1 MIEQSIMWTAL
12 PRSIAKGSG
21 NPIFSVFVAPQL
33 KTDVIP
39 EQLGQ
44 FKDFLDWPATLA
56 QLKFQ
61 AKVGGATFDCKP
73 FLPDPALAAESKLWK
88 SLFTKTTYVRPY
100 QFDQLDNRLI
110 FSYPMANVLGYL
122 KQVYQSFGAS
132 EEFPAVEELAKQLGS
147 INTYRNPLVNS
158 TVGIPEQKSFVET
171 MRPVMAKMG
180 AIPPGPPDPTT
191 DFAQLQHF
199 FAPKSK
205 KDPDTPAVHNKVNVV
220 RTGQHRKSNI
230 TPPEMDFHQMISM
243 LGAYPS
249 MLRRLG
255 LVFDLEV
262 FPIGGTFPATGEIK
276 VVPIWPSGLPSLP
289 KKDRTPRTAFRYSDA
304 GFIAQPRP
312 VMPEV
317 AESGVMRLSD
327 PIPND
332 EQKQPAYQLLQVDVQ
347 GMAMKLQNFAYNLSA
362 RQGRATTD
370 SATNSSIPAPRTGG
384 ISIVRTGR
392 ALRLAGM
399 LKSATKKRADLESGT
414 DPLFYAE
421 ELIRGYRVDVF
432 DVERGQWFS
441 LHQRTGRYQF
451 TESGITEEHQ
461 DEGFIQTAT
470 TESADGSST
479 DLFLAESMGT
489 WEGWSLSVP
498 RPGAAVDNDGKVV
511 RAPNEF
517 SDDFKLR
524 TNFRVTPGSL
534 PMLRFGKEYQI
545 RLRAVDLAGNGP
557 TVKSVQGSEMKWA
570 TPPMIYR
577 RFEPISHPFVVLR
590 NPIDTLPGE
599 SLERLVIRSMNSSQP
614 LDTTP
619 TDAASDRHIAPPA
632 IAQLD
637 AETHGMFDLPA
648 ADLAD
653 DATLLAQYEMIA
665 SKEGR
670 FKQHGS
676 AGDKNPPNP
685 IAAESQ
691 IVELPYLPD
700 PLADGVIFFNI
711 PGVPAGKIIMV
722 PAKSAAE
729 PPAAIPGPPLLSANG
744 AVAIAFG
751 DGGEWY
757 QKLPFRVQLREGAAG
772 KLPEWSQAERV
783 LTIFLPK
790 GDHVRCRYASVFGK
804 KTLKLLGAWNWI
816 EERNPPQLPQLAVLA
831 QFGRLWMLTPHR
843 TLELLHATQQP
854 LGLPKFDSLGVRKY
868 LGNTYATLADK
879 ILLSCKTTARVEV
892 RAEWEEPVDPLS
904 KPKWEMIPGKATV
917 CELLVD
923 DPKAPNI
930 YFERRHEFGDTK
942 YRKVRYFINATTRF
956 REYLPPD
963 LLKEDPD
970 DPKKVEQNIS
980 RNSAMVEKKILNSAR
995 PDAPKLLY
1003 IVPTFGW
1010 GTKTE
1015 GATVASARKGGGL
1028 RVYLDRPWFSSGD
1041 EERLGVL
1048 IWTGAFSDIPKQYL
1062 PYVTQWGADPIWSS
1076 FPPTGSPKAADF
1088 KAWHQDRYGVSL
1100 EEIPG
1105 SEETTEKTTLATS
1118 DQQEALVQAYLKNK
1132 KKYGGETAEKE
1143 SVKKETAERG
1153 ESKGKQ
1159 TWRKADLYMKSLQ
1172 PRLSI
1177 ADGEARVQ
1185 AVRAVELADNTELA
1199 IMPEITYIPAKP
1211 TLVVLGHK
1219 VEYDEVRQL
1228 WYCDLQIDV
1237 GPSYYP
1243 FIRLGLV
1250 RYQPN
1255 SVKNAFVSRVVLADF
1270 AQIAPDRLMTI
1281 GPDAGNPR
1289 KIGVAIAGITFNKSE
1304 AQTDGGDFEVSVET
1318 RRSDISDPE
1327 LGWVPVPDA
1336 DIQLLAHKITDM
1348 AAPILWS
1355 GVITLPE
1362 PRGSRPYRLVVKEYE
1377 RHINMEVSYQT
1388 GGGAGQTL
1396 SQRRYGRRVVYADA
1410 VEI

>member
-21 NPIFSVFVAPQL
+21 NPILSIFVSPQL

-61 AKVGGATFDCKP
+61 ATVGGTTFDCKP
-73 FLPDPALAAESKLWK
+73 FLPDPKLAPESKLWQ

-100 QFDQLDNRLI
+100 QFDKLDDRLI

-122 KQVYQSFGAS
+122 KQVYQAFGAS
-132 EEFPAVEELAKQLGS
+132 EEFPGVEQLAKDLGS
-147 INTYRNPLVNS
+147 INTYRDPIVKS
-158 TVGIPEQKSFVET
+158 TVGVPQEQSIIET
-171 MRPVMAKMG
+171 LRPMMSKMG
-180 AIPPGPPDPTT
+180 AIPPGPPNPST
-191 DFAQLQHF
+191 DFAQLQYF
-199 FAPKSK
+199 FAPKNK

-220 RTGQHRKSNI
+220 RTGQHRKSAI
-230 TPPEMDFHQMISM
+230 APPEMDFHQMVSM

-255 LVFDLEV
+255 LVFDVEV
-262 FPIGGTFPATGEIK
+262 IPGGGAFPATGQIT
-276 VVPIWPSGLPSLP
+276 VVPIWPNGLPSLP
-289 KKDRTPRTAFRYSDA
+289 KKDRTPRTAFKYSDA
-304 GFIAQPRP
+304 GFIAQPRQA
-312 VMPEV
+312 MPEV

-327 PIPND
+327 PFPD
-332 EQKQPAYQLLQVDVQ
+332 GKQPLYHLVQVDVQ

-370 SATNSSIPAPRTGG
+370 SPTSSSIPAPRTSG

-392 ALRLAGM
+392 ALRLATM
-399 LKSATKKRADLESGT
+399 LKSATQKRGELESGT
-414 DPLFYAE
+414 DPLFHAE
-421 ELIRGYRVDVF
+421 DLIRGYRVDLF
-432 DVERGQWFS
+432 DAERNQWFS
-441 LHQRTGRYQF
+441 LHQRTGSYQF
-451 TESGITEEHQ
+451 TEAGITEEHQ

-470 TESADGSST
+470 TESADGTST
-479 DLFLAESMGT
+479 DLFLPESMGT

-517 SDDFKLR
+517 SEDFKLR
-524 TNFRVTPGSL
+524 TSFRVAPGSL
-534 PMLRFGKEYQI
+534 PMLRFGKEYRV

-557 TVKSVQGSEMKWA
+557 TVKSVPPSEMKWA

-577 RFEPISHPFVVLR
+577 RFEPISHPFVVLKS
-590 NPIDTLPGE
+590 PIDALPGE

-619 TDAASDRHIAPPA
+619 TDATSQRHVAPPA

-637 AETHGMFDLPA
+637 AETHGVFDLPA
-648 ADLAD
+648 DDLAD
-653 DATLLAQYEMIA
+653 DAKLIEQYEMIA

-670 FKQHGS
+670 FKQLGS

-685 IAAESQ
+685 IATEDQ
-691 IVELPYLPD
+691 ITELPYLPD
-700 PLADGVIFFNI
+700 PLAEGVILFNA
-711 PGVPAGKIIMV
+711 PGVPAGNVVMIPGKGG
-722 PAKSAAE
+722 AE
-729 PPAAIPGPPLLSANG
+729 PLAPIPGPPTPAPNG
-744 AVAIAFG
+744 AVAIAFREEG
-751 DGGEWY
+751 AWHR
-757 QKLPFRVQLREGAAG
+757 KLPFRIRLSEGAAA
-772 KLPEWSQAERV
+772 KLPDWNDAERV
-783 LTIFLPK
+783 LTLFLPK
-790 GDHVRCRYASVFGK
+790 GEVLRCRYASVFGK
-804 KTLKLLGAWNWI
+804 KTLKLLGVWNWI
-816 EERNPPQLPQLAVLA
+816 EELNPPKLSEVAKLA

-843 TLELLHATQQP
+843 TLELVHATQQP
-854 LGLPKFDSLGVRKY
+854 LGIPKFDSLGAHKS
-868 LGNTYATLADK
+868 LGQTYATLGDK
-879 ILLSCKTTARVEV
+879 LLLSCKSTARVEV

-904 KPKWEMIPGKATV
+904 KPKWEMIPGKATI

-923 DPKAPNI
+923 DPKAPFL
-930 YFERRHEFGDTK
+930 YFIRRHEFGDTK

-956 REYLPPD
+956 REYLPPE
-963 LLKEDPD
+963 LLAEDPN
-970 DPKKVEQNIS
+970 DPAKVEKNIS
-980 RNSAMVEKKILNSAR
+980 RNSEMVEKKILNSAR

-1003 IVPTFGW
+1003 ILPTFGW
-1010 GTKTE
+1010 QTKTE
-1015 GATVASARKGGGL
+1015 GTGIASARKGGGL

-1048 IWTGAFSDIPKQYL
+1048 IWTGPFSGIPKQYL

-1076 FPPTGSPKAADF
+1076 LPPSGSPSAADF
-1088 KAWHQDRYGVSL
+1088 KAWHQDRYGVSI
-1100 EEIPG
+1100 EEVPE
-1105 SEETTEKTTLATS
+1105 SEEATEKTTLATK
-1118 DQQEALVQAYLKNK
+1118 QQQQAIVQAFLNSK
-1132 KKYGGETAEKE
+1132 KKKASAGSEATG
-1143 SVKKETAERG
+1143 KETSGKEISAEN
-1153 ESKGKQ
+1153 KTGKAA
-1159 TWRKADLYMKSLQ
+1159 TRNAELYMKSLQ
-1172 PRLSI
+1172 PRFSLSESELQVSNVRQV
-1177 ADGEARVQ
+1177 ADK
-1185 AVRAVELADNTELA
+1185 LELA
-1199 IMPEITYIPAKP
+1199 ITADIEYVPAKP
-1211 TLVVLGHK
+1211 TLAVLGHK

-1228 WYCDLQIDV
+1228 WYCDLQIDA

-1243 FIRLGLV
+1243 FIRLALV

-1281 GPDAGNPR
+1281 NSDPGNPR
-1289 KIGVAIAGITFNKSE
+1289 KIGVAIAGLTFNKSE
-1304 AQTDGGDFEVSVET
+1304 AQSDGGDFEVVVET
-1318 RRSDISDPE
+1318 RRSDISDPD

-1336 DIQLLAHKITDM
+1336 NIQLLPHKVTDM
-1348 AAPILWS
+1348 VAPLLWS

-1377 RHINMEVSYQT
+1377 RHINVEVAYKT
-1388 GGGAGQTL
+1388 GGGAGQTIT
-1396 SQRRYGRRVVYADA
+1396 QRRYGRRVVYADA
-1410 VEI
+1410 IEL

>member
-12 PRSIAKGSG
+12 PRSIAKGGG
-21 NPIFSVFVAPQL
+21 NPVLSVFVSPQL

-61 AKVGGATFDCKP
+61 VKIGGATFNCKP
-73 FLPDPALAAESKLWK
+73 FLPDPKLAAESKLWK
-88 SLFTKTTYVRPY
+88 ALFTKTTYVRPY
-100 QFDQLDNRLI
+100 QFDKLDNRLI

-122 KQVYQSFGAS
+122 KQVYQAFGAS
-132 EEFPAVEELAKQLGS
+132 EDFPGVEELTKQLGP

-158 TVGIPEQKSFVET
+158 TVGVPQEKSVIET
-171 MRPVMAKMG
+171 LRPTMTKMG
-180 AIPPGPPDPTT
+180 AVPPGPPNPAV
-191 DFAQLQHF
+191 DFAQLQYF
-199 FAPKSK
+199 FAPKNK

-230 TPPEMDFHQMISM
+230 KPPEMDFHQMVSM

-262 FPIGGTFPATGEIK
+262 IPGGGAFPATGEIK

-289 KKDRTPRTAFRYSDA
+289 KKDRTPRTAFKYFDA
-304 GFIAQPRP
+304 GFIAQPRTT
-312 VMPEV
+312 MPEV
-317 AESGVMRLSD
+317 AESGVIRLSD
-327 PIPND
+327 PFPND
-332 EQKQPAYQLLQVDVQ
+332 QQKQPMYHLVQVDVQ

-370 SATNSSIPAPRTGG
+370 SPSNSSIPAPRTGG

-399 LKSATKKRADLESGT
+399 LKSATQKRSDLESGT

-421 ELIRGYRVDVF
+421 DLIRGYRVDVF
-432 DVERGQWFS
+432 DVERNQWYS
-441 LHQRTGRYQF
+441 LHQRTGSYQF
-451 TESGITEEHQ
+451 TEADITEEHQ

-470 TESADGSST
+470 TESSDGSSN

-517 SDDFKLR
+517 SDEFKLR
-524 TNFRVTPGSL
+524 TSFRVTPGSL
-534 PMLRFGKEYQI
+534 PILRFGKEYRV

-557 TVKSVQGSEMKWA
+557 VAKAIPQSEMKWA
-570 TPPMIYR
+570 TPPMVYR
-577 RFEPISHPFVVLR
+577 RFEPISHPFVVLKS
-590 NPIDTLPGE
+590 PIDKLPGE
-599 SLERLVIRSMNSSQP
+599 SLERLVIRSMNSSLP
-614 LDTTP
+614 IDTTP
-619 TDAASDRHIAPPA
+619 TDATSERHIAPPA

-648 ADLAD
+648 SDLAD
-653 DATLLAQYEMIA
+653 DAKLLEQYELIA

-670 FKQHGS
+670 FKQLGS
-676 AGDKNPPNP
+676 ASDKNPPNP
-685 IAAESQ
+685 IAAEDQ
-691 IVELPYLPD
+691 IQDLPYLPD

-711 PGVPAGKIIMV
+711 PGVPAGKIILI
-722 PAKSAAE
+722 PEKGTAK
-729 PPAAIPGPPLLSANG
+729 PPEVIPGPPVSTSNG
-744 AVAIAFG
+744 LVAIAFREE
-751 DGGEWY
+751 DAWY
-757 QKLPFRVQLREGAAG
+757 QKIPFRLRLREGVAG
-772 KLPEWSQAERV
+772 KLPEWNESERV

-790 GDHVRCRYASVFGK
+790 GDVLRCRYASVFGK
-804 KTLKLLGAWNWI
+804 KTLKLLGAWSWI
-816 EERNPPQLPQLAVLA
+816 EELNPPKLSELAMMA
-831 QFGRLWMLTPHR
+831 QFGRLWMLTPYR
-843 TLELLHATQQP
+843 ILELVHATQQP

-868 LGNTYATLADK
+868 LGHTYATLADK
-879 ILLSCKTTARVEV
+879 LLLSCKSTARVEV

-917 CELLVD
+917 CELLID
-923 DPKAPNI
+923 DPKAPHI

-956 REYLPPD
+956 REYLPPE
-963 LLKEDPD
+963 LLKEDPN
-970 DPKKVEQNIS
+970 DPKNVENNIS
-980 RNSAMVEKKILNSAR
+980 RNSEVVEKKILNSAR

-1003 IVPTFGW
+1003 ILPTFGW
-1010 GTKTE
+1010 ETRTE
-1015 GATVASARKGGGL
+1015 GTGIASARKGGGL
-1028 RVYLDRPWFSSGD
+1028 RVYMDRPWFSSGD
-1041 EERLGVL
+1041 DERLGVL
-1048 IWTGAFSDIPKQYL
+1048 IWTGAFSDIPKEYL

-1088 KAWHQDRYGVSL
+1088 KAWHEDRYGVSL

-1105 SEETTEKTTLATS
+1105 SEETAEKITLMTQK
-1118 DQQEALVQAYLKNK
+1118 QQEELAQAYLKNK
-1132 KKYGGETAEKE
+1132 KKQGNDAAKEPGGKE
-1143 SVKKETAERG
+1143 V
-1153 ESKGKQ
+1153 SKNIAG
-1159 TWRKADLYMKSLQ
+1159 RKADLYMKPLQ
-1172 PRLSI
+1172 PRLDVSQ
-1177 ADGEARVQ
+1177 GEARVK
-1185 AVRAVELADNTELA
+1185 AVREFEFANNNELAVSPDIA
-1199 IMPEITYIPAKP
+1199 YIPAKP
-1211 TLVVLGHK
+1211 TLAVLGHK

-1228 WYCDLQIDV
+1228 WYCDLQIDI
-1237 GPSYYP
+1237 GPTYYP
-1243 FIRLGLV
+1243 FIRLALV

-1281 GPDAGNPR
+1281 GPDVGNPR
-1289 KIGVAIAGITFNKSE
+1289 KIGVAIAGATFNKSE
-1304 AQTDGGDFEVSVET
+1304 AQTDGGDFEVIVET
-1318 RRSDISDPE
+1318 RRSDINDPD

-1336 DIQLLAHKITDM
+1336 DIQLMPHKVTDNLA
-1348 AAPILWS
+1348 PLLWS

-1377 RHINMEVSYQT
+1377 RHINIEALYKT
-1388 GGGAGQTL
+1388 GGGAGQTIA
-1396 SQRRYGRRVVYADA
+1396 QRRYGRRVVYADA
-1410 VEI
+1410 IEI

>member
-1 MIEQSIMWTAL
+1 MIEQSILWTAL

-21 NPIFSVFVAPQL
+21 NPILSVVVAPQL

-44 FKDFLDWPATLA
+44 FNDFLDWPATLA
-56 QLKFQ
+56 KLEFQ
-61 AKVGGATFDCKP
+61 ASVGGSTFTCKP
-73 FLPDPALAAESKLWK
+73 FLPDPNLAAESKLWK
-88 SLFTKTTYVRPY
+88 ALFPKTTYVRPY

-122 KQVYQSFGAS
+122 KQVYQAFGAS
-132 EEFPAVEELAKQLGS
+132 EEFPSVEELAKQLGP

-158 TVGIPEQKSFVET
+158 TVGTTPEKDIIET
-171 MRPVMAKMG
+171 FRPVMRKFG
-180 AIPPGPPDPTT
+180 AIPPGPPDPAT

-199 FAPKSK
+199 FAPKNK

-220 RTGQHRKSNI
+220 RTGQHRKSVI
-230 TPPEMDFHQMISM
+230 KPPEMDFHQMVAM

-262 FPIGGTFPATGEIK
+262 IPGGGAFPATGQIN
-276 VVPIWPSGLPSLP
+276 VIPIWPSGLPSLP
-289 KKDRTPRTAFRYSDA
+289 KKDRTPRTAFKYFDA

-312 VMPEV
+312 AMPEV
-317 AESGVMRLSD
+317 SESGAIRLSD
-327 PIPND
+327 PLPND
-332 EQKQPAYQLLQVDVQ
+332 QQKQPAYHLVQVDVQ
-347 GMAMKLQNFAYNLSA
+347 GMAMKLHNAAYNLSA

-370 SATNSSIPAPRTGG
+370 SPANSSIPAPRTGG

-392 ALRLAGM
+392 ALRLAGI
-399 LKSATKKRADLESGT
+399 LKSATQKRTELESGT

-421 ELIRGYRVDVF
+421 DLIRGYRVDVL
-432 DVERGQWFS
+432 DVGANQWFS
-441 LHQRTGRYQF
+441 LHQRTGRYEF
-451 TESGITEEHQ
+451 TEAGIAEEHQ

-470 TESADGSST
+470 TESSDGSSN

-524 TNFRVTPGSL
+524 TSFRVTPGSL
-534 PMLRFGKEYQI
+534 PMLRFGREYRI
-545 RLRAVDLAGNGP
+545 RIRAVDLAGNGP
-557 TVKSVQGSEMKWA
+557 TVKSLPQADTQWA
-570 TPPMIYR
+570 TPPVIYR
-577 RFEPISHPFVVLR
+577 RFEPISHPFVVLKQA
-590 NPIDTLPGE
+590 IDTLPGE

-619 TDAASDRHIAPPA
+619 TDAASQRHITPPA

-637 AETHGMFDLPA
+637 AETHGVFDLPA

-653 DATLLAQYEMIA
+653 DAKLIEQYELIA

-670 FKQHGS
+670 FQQIGS
-676 AGDKNPPNP
+676 AADKNPPNP
-685 IAAESQ
+685 IATESQ

-700 PLADGVIFFNI
+700 PLAEGVIFFNV
-711 PGVPAGKIIMV
+711 PGVPAGKVMMI
-722 PAKSAAE
+722 PAKGGAE
-729 PPAAIPGPPLLSANG
+729 PIAAIPGPPLSAPNG

-751 DGGEWY
+751 DGGDWY
-757 QKLPFRVQLREGAAG
+757 QKLPFRLQLREGAAG
-772 KLPEWSQAERV
+772 KLPEWSASERM

-790 GDHVRCRYASVFGK
+790 GGVFRCRYASVFGK
-804 KTLKLLGAWNWI
+804 KALKLLGAWSWI
-816 EERNPPQLPQLAVLA
+816 EERNPPALSQLATMA
-831 QFGRLWMLTPHR
+831 QFGRLWMLTPYR
-843 TLELLHATQQP
+843 TIEFVHATQQP
-854 LGLPKFDSLGVRKY
+854 LGVPKFDSLGVRKF

-879 ILLSCKTTARVEV
+879 LLLSCTSTARAEV

-923 DPKAPNI
+923 DPKAPHI

-956 REYLPPD
+956 REYLPPE
-963 LLKEDPD
+963 LLKPDAD
-970 DPKKVEQNIS
+970 DPQKVENNIS
-980 RNSAMVEKKILNSAR
+980 RNSEMVEKKILNSAR

-1003 IVPTFGW
+1003 ILPTFGW
-1010 GTKTE
+1010 GSKTE

-1076 FPPTGSPKAADF
+1076 FPPTGSPKATDF

-1105 SEETTEKTTLATS
+1105 SEEPAENTTLATS
-1118 DQQEALVQAYLKNK
+1118 EQHEAIVQAYLNTK
-1132 KKYGGETAEKE
+1132 KKQGSEAAEKE
-1143 SVKKETAERG
+1143 AVKKETKQQG
-1153 ESKGKQ
+1153 EAKKG

-1172 PRLSI
+1172 PRLDLSQ
-1177 ADGEARVQ
+1177 AEARVK
-1185 AVRAVELADNTELA
+1185 AVREVEFADKAELA
-1199 IMPEITYIPAKP
+1199 IMPELSYIPAKP
-1211 TLVVLGHK
+1211 TLAVLGHK

-1228 WYCDLQIDV
+1228 WYCDIQIDV
-1237 GPSYYP
+1237 GPTYYP
-1243 FIRLGLV
+1243 FIRLALV

-1255 SVKNAFVSRVVLADF
+1255 SVRNAFVSRVVLADF

-1289 KIGVAIAGITFNKSE
+1289 KIGVAIAGPTFNKSE
-1304 AQTDGGDFEVSVET
+1304 AQSDGGDFEVIVET
-1318 RRSDISDPE
+1318 RRSDISDPD

-1336 DIQLLAHKITDM
+1336 DIQLLPHKITDDL
-1348 AAPILWS
+1348 APLLWS

-1377 RHINMEVSYQT
+1377 RHINMEVAYKT
-1388 GGGAGQTL
+1388 GGGAGQTI

-1410 VEI
+1410 VEIS